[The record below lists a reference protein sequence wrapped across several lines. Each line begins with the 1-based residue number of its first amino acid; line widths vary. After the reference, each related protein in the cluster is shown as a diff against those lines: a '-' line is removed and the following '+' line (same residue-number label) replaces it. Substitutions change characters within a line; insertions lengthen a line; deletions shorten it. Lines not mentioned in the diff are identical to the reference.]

1 MKKYTILIVD
11 DNKNNRYATQAV
23 LKKLEVKLYEAASGN
38 EALEALIRHDID
50 LIILD
55 IQLPDLSGFELA
67 SMIKSKKSTMAI
79 PIIFATAI
87 FKSEEFMEKGYEIG
101 AIDYILKPMNAKML
115 LAKVT
120 YYKAIY
126 ETRTSLIDELEEK
139 KSGTA

>member
-1 MKKYTILIVD
+1 
-11 DNKNNRYATQAV
+11 
-23 LKKLEVKLYEAASGN
+23 
-38 EALEALIRHDID
+38 
-50 LIILD
+50 
-55 IQLPDLSGFELA
+55 
-67 SMIKSKKSTMAI
+67 MIKSKKSTMAI

-87 FKSEEFMEKGYEIG
+87 FKSEEFMEKGYEIGG